1 MIALVRPKRRKA
13 HLAAEQSDLWL
24 PLCDSAPAKVE
35 GTTFLSIEAAKA
47 SIDVLDPTVCVY
59 CLRMIAFVHIL
70 EHIDAVGGGRG
81 LSAVA

>member
-13 HLAAEQSDLWL
+13 HLAAEQAGLWL

-35 GTTFLSIEAAKA
+35 GTAFLSIEAAKA
-47 SIDVLDPTVCVY
+47 TVAIEDPSVCVY